1 MDLKSIHSP
10 KDIKN
15 LSVDELPAL
24 ADELR
29 VALLKKLAAHGGHI
43 GPNLGFLEA
52 TVALHYVF
60 NAPEDKLVFDV
71 SHQTYVHKM
80 LTGRIDA
87 FINPADYDKV
97 TGFTSPDESPYD
109 LFTIG
114 HTSTSISLASGL
126 AKARDLKAEDYNV
139 VAVIG
144 DGSLSGGEA
153 LEGLD
158 SAAEAHSN
166 FIVVVNDNDM
176 SIAENHGGIYA
187 NLAELR
193 ATNGKSPDNFF
204 RTLGYR
210 YVYVGE
216 GNDIPTLVAAFQAVK
231 NTKHPVVVHIHTE
244 KGHGYVPAVEHKEDF
259 HFGAPFNLADGSPKN
274 ADDSLSYS
282 DLFARYMLERI
293 DRDPRTVVLTAG
305 TPGVLSFGPEERAQA
320 GKHFWDLGIAEQ
332 DAVGSA
338 AGLAKGGMRPCF
350 GVVSSFIQRAYDQL
364 SQDVAINRLPVVI
377 NVFYGSIIGMTDVTH
392 LGWFA
397 TPMIANIPNWVC
409 LAPTNAEEYLAM
421 LDWAMEQTENPV
433 AVFVPGGGLV
443 HSDRTLMKDFGSK
456 RFETVRKGSKVAIVG
471 VGSMLETA
479 LKAADIL
486 STQGVNATVINPR
499 IISELDEQTLQDLL
513 QDHSL
518 TVTVEETCTAGGF
531 GEKVA
536 AFYGSTAMHTLSL
549 GAPKQFLDR
558 YNIGKVLEQWS
569 LTPATLAEQALT
581 EITAA
586 DII

>member
-1 MDLKSIHSP
+1 MEL
-10 KDIKN
+10 KDIKSPADIKK
-15 LSVDELPAL
+15 LTVDELTPL
-24 ADELR
+24 ADQLR
-29 VALLKKLAAHGGHI
+29 VALLKKLADHGGHI

-60 NAPEDKLVFDV
+60 DAPDDKIVFDV

-87 FINPADYDKV
+87 FINPSDYDKV
-97 TGFTSPDESPYD
+97 TGFTAPQESPYD

-114 HTSTSISLASGL
+114 HTSTSVSLASGL
-126 AKARDLKAEDYNV
+126 AKARDLKSERYNV

-158 SAAEAHSN
+158 SAVEMHGN

-176 SIAENHGGIYA
+176 SIAENHGGLYA

-193 ATNGKSPDNFF
+193 ATDGKAENNFF
-204 RTLGYR
+204 RTLGYD
-210 YVYVGE
+210 YVYVAD
-216 GNDIPTLVAAFQAVK
+216 GNDIKALVDAFRFVK
-231 NTKHPVVVHIHTE
+231 DSTRPVVVHICTE
-244 KGHGYVPAVEHKEDF
+244 KGHGFVPAVEHKESF
-259 HFGAPFNLADGSPKN
+259 HFGGPFNLADGTPKN
-274 ADDSLSYS
+274 GGGEGYS
-282 DLFARYMLERI
+282 DYFARYMLERI
-293 DRDPRTVVLTAG
+293 DRDPRTVVLCAG
-305 TPGVLSFGPEERAQA
+305 TPGVLSFGPQERAQA

-332 DAVGSA
+332 DAVGTA

-364 SQDVAINRLPVVI
+364 SQDVAINNLPVVL
-377 NVFYGSIIGMTDVTH
+377 NVFYASIIGMTDVTH

-397 TPMIANIPNWVC
+397 TPMISNIPGWVC
-409 LAPTNAEEYLAM
+409 LAPTNVEEYVAM
-421 LDWAMEQTENPV
+421 LDWAMEQTEHPV

-443 HSDRTLMKDFGSK
+443 HSSRPLNKDFALNT
-456 RFETVRKGSKVAIVG
+456 FETVRRGSRVAILG

-486 STQGVNATVINPR
+486 STQGIDATVINPR
-499 IISELDEQTLQDLL
+499 FISGVDDWTLDSLAA
-513 QDHSL
+513 DHQL
-518 TVTVEETCTAGGF
+518 VVTVEETCTAGGF

-536 AFYGSTAMHTLSL
+536 AYYGPTSVRTLAL
-549 GAPKQFLDR
+549 GAPKEFLDR
-558 YNIGKVLEQWS
+558 YNIADTLARLS
-569 LTPATLAEQALT
+569 LTPATLAAK
-581 EITAA
+581 ITATLQ
-586 DII
+586 

>member
-1 MDLKSIHSP
+1 MEL
-10 KDIKN
+10 KDIKSPADIKK
-15 LSVDELPAL
+15 LTVGELTPL

-80 LTGRIDA
+80 LTGRMDA
-87 FINPADYDKV
+87 FINPADYNNV

-126 AKARDLKAEDYNV
+126 AKARDMKDEKHNV
-139 VAVIG
+139 VAIIG

-176 SIAENHGGIYA
+176 SIAENHGGLYD
-187 NLAELR
+187 NLARLR
-193 ATNGKSPDNFF
+193 ATDGKAENNFF
-204 RTLGYR
+204 RSLGYDYL
-210 YVYVGE
+210 YVAD
-216 GNDIPTLVAAFQAVK
+216 GNDIPSLVEAFRKVK
-231 NTKHPVVVHIHTE
+231 DSQRPIVVHICTE
-244 KGHGYVPAVEHKEDF
+244 KGHGFVPAVEHKEDF
-259 HFGAPFNLADGSPKN
+259 HFGGPFNLADGSPKG
-274 ADDSLSYS
+274 DGGGEDYS
-282 DLFARYMLERI
+282 DYFVRYMLERI
-293 DRDPRTVVLTAG
+293 DRDPQTIVLTAG
-305 TPGVLSFGPEERAQA
+305 TPGVLAFGPEERAQA
-320 GKHFWDLGIAEQ
+320 GRNFWDLGIAEQ
-332 DAVGSA
+332 DAVGTA

-364 SQDVAINRLPVVI
+364 SQDVAINRLPVVL

-397 TPMIANIPNWVC
+397 TPMIANIPGWIC
-409 LAPTNAEEYLAM
+409 LAPTNAEEYIAM
-421 LDWAMEQTENPV
+421 LDHAMNQREKPV
-433 AVFVPGGGLV
+433 AIFVPGGALI
-443 HSDRTLMKDFGSK
+443 HSTRTLDKDFTPNTYEVIRRGSC
-456 RFETVRKGSKVAIVG
+456 VAIIG
-471 VGSMLETA
+471 VGSMLETS

-486 STQGVNATVINPR
+486 SAQGIDATVINPR
-499 IISELDEQTLQDLL
+499 FISGLDEKTLTDLL
-513 QDHSL
+513 EKHQL
-518 TVTVEETCTAGGF
+518 VVTVEETCTSGGY
-531 GEKVA
+531 GEKIA
-536 AFYGSTAMHTLSL
+536 AFYGTTPMQTLSL
-549 GAPKQFLDR
+549 GAPKEFLDR
-558 YNIGKVLEQWS
+558 YNIGDILAKWS
-569 LTPATLAEQALT
+569 LTPPTLSEKIAATL
-581 EITAA
+581 
-586 DII
+586 